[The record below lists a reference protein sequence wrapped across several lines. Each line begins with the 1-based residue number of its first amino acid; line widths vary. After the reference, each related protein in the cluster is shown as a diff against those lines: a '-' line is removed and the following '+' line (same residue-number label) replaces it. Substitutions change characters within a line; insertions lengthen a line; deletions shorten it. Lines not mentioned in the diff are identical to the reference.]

1 MSCFVPHYEHVLIY
15 NSLPFIAF
23 PARTETGG
31 QELVINL
38 LTKRDALGYAGQR
51 NSKTNFTI
59 LTLGFIMERTGTHKI
74 TITLKF
80 ELLLGGDEIYCSICG
95 QPILKNQ
102 KMSIDHYIPRTHG
115 GTDYRDNLFPAH
127 QICNSIKGDL
137 MPEDFEARKEQLFAH
152 ALTKWR
158 LKKADVA
165 IVARALANMHNK

>member
-1 MSCFVPHYEHVLIY
+1 MTSLSCEFCILNFIILPPH
-15 NSLPFIAF
+15 
-23 PARTETGG
+23 TETGG

-51 NSKTNFTI
+51 NGKTNFTI

-165 IVARALANMHNK
+165 IVARALANMHKK